1 MAKKTAP
8 EPINKGGR
16 PRVLVA
22 DTETLEKLKII
33 ASRLHT
39 QPEAAALFEVS
50 LRTFEGF
57 LRDNPE
63 AREIWDGGQQTGR
76 AAIRRLQFQSA
87 QKGNVPMQIWLGK
100 QYIGQKEKSEVENRH
115 EIGES
120 VKELWAMIGAQR
132 RGLIGG

>member
-1 MAKKTAP
+1 MMTTQTIHK
-8 EPINKGGR
+8 
-16 PRVLVA
+16 
-22 DTETLEKLKII
+22 LEKLKII

-50 LRTFEGF
+50 LATFEGF
-57 LRDNPE
+57 LRQNAE

-100 QYIGQKEKSEVENRH
+100 QYIGQKDKAEVETKH
-115 EIGES
+115 DLADS
-120 VKELWAMIGAQR
+120 VKELWAAIGAQR
-132 RGLIGG
+132 KGLVTDG